1 MKYLMVAEVAD
12 LLRVRRETVYRW
24 IKDGEIASI
33 HLGRTVR
40 ISEDALQS
48 FIKAHERKENKWER
62 LNQR

>member
-12 LLRVRRETVYRW
+12 ILRVRRESVHQW
-24 IKDGEIASI
+24 IKDREIASI

-48 FIKAHERKENKWER
+48 FIKAHERKENTWER

>member
-1 MKYLMVAEVAD
+1 MVAEVAD

-40 ISEDALQS
+40 ISEDALRS
-48 FIKAHERKENKWER
+48 FIKAHERKENK
-62 LNQR
+62 

>member
-12 LLRVRRETVYRW
+12 LLRVRRETVYQW
-24 IKDGEIASI
+24 IKDRKIASI
-33 HLGRTVR
+33 HLGRAVR

>member
-12 LLRVRRETVYRW
+12 ILRVRRDTVYRW
-24 IKDGEIASI
+24 IKDQEIASI